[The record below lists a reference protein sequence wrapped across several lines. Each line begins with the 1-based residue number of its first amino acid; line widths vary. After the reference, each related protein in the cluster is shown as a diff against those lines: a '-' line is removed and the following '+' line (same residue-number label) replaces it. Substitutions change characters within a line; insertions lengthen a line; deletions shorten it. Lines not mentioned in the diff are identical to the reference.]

1 MVARG
6 EEPFRIMIER
16 FARLIGG
23 IVGCVQVDHVR
34 MEVEYLET
42 WPIEAKT
49 LEGEIGCS
57 RHDVD
62 VIHVVDRDCKNVV
75 RLPERPQSSD
85 EWHVVAAVVLQAKSA
100 VHRKQC
106 RIGVQAVRP
115 DTFGLGGKA
124 ERAFQHEPLRLAFC
138 QRIRRCSVR
147 GEKRLIAVTVAPKIG
162 V

>member
-6 EEPFRIMIER
+6 EEPFRITIEK

-23 IVGCVQVDHVR
+23 VVGCVQVDHVR
-34 MEVEYLET
+34 MEIEYLET

-49 LEGEIGCS
+49 REGEIGCS
-57 RHDVD
+57 CHEVY
-62 VIHVVDRDCKNVV
+62 VIHVVDRDCKDVV

-115 DTFGLGGKA
+115 DPFGLGGKA
-124 ERAFQHEPLRLAFC
+124 ERAFQHE
-138 QRIRRCSVR
+138 
-147 GEKRLIAVTVAPKIG
+147 
-162 V
+162 

>member
-1 MVARG
+1 
-6 EEPFRIMIER
+6 MIEG

-23 IVGCVQVDHVR
+23 ILGCVQVNHVR

-49 LEGEIGCS
+49 LEREISCS

-75 RLPERPQSSD
+75 RLPERPQPSD
-85 EWHVVAAVVLQAKSA
+85 ERHVVAAVVLQPKGA

-106 RIGVQAVRP
+106 RIGV
-115 DTFGLGGKA
+115 
-124 ERAFQHEPLRLAFC
+124 
-138 QRIRRCSVR
+138 
-147 GEKRLIAVTVAPKIG
+147 
-162 V
+162 